1 MKWISSVYL
10 ILSVILAGFILY
22 MMINMMV
29 NYCIEDAIFY
39 LEMLIE
45 HLKYFLFYV
54 VVNIVYLF
62 YILFKNGKA

>member
-29 NYCIEDAIFY
+29 TYCIEDAIFY